1 MITAEK
7 KKNSF
12 KSQFWAFN
20 TSRLLKVELSDANV
34 LHVKR
39 KPAAVNDSAVK

>member
-7 KKNSF
+7 INCC
-12 KSQFWAFN
+12 KSEFWAFN
-20 TSRLLKVELSDANV
+20 TCRVLKVELGVANA

-39 KPAAVNDSAVK
+39 KPADVNDSAVK